1 MPDQEKTVR
10 LKIEKNVMS
19 KFNELIQG
27 EIPLL
32 VDFYAEWCGPCK
44 MFSPIIKEVKSEL
57 GDELKVIKI
66 GKNPKTA
73 SQYHVRGVPTTI
85 LFQKGQQLWR
95 QSGVVPKDQLIEIIK
110 SKVSKD

>member
-1 MPDQEKTVR
+1 
-10 LKIEKNVMS
+10 MS

-32 VDFYAEWCGPCK
+32 VDFHAEWCAPCK
-44 MFSPIIKEVKSEL
+44 MFFPIIQEVKSEL

-66 GKNPKTA
+66 DIDKNPKAA
-73 SQYHVRGVPTTI
+73 SQYHVKGVPTTI

-95 QSGVVPKDQLIEIIK
+95 QSGVVLKDRLIEIIK